1 MKEQLVYDNIFD
13 AICGDESEAADMQ
26 FRSDL
31 MTVIRKAAEF
41 HRYTP
46 KDLEAVLGVSQP
58 RVSELL
64 NGKIEKCSSDKL
76 LSYLAK
82 LGFRIRP
89 SFSTDSPIQL
99 QVQVQVNTQAAA

>member
-13 AICGDESEAADMQ
+13 AICDDQSEAADMQ

-31 MTVIRKAAEF
+31 MIVIRQVADNYK
-41 HRYTP
+41 YTP
-46 KDLEAVLGVSQP
+46 KDLESVLGVSQP

-89 SFSTDSPIQL
+89 SFSVACPTKL
-99 QVQVQVNTQAAA
+99 QVQVQVDAHAVA